1 MKVFFNQLF
10 DYNFYCNKRIIEASA
25 ALNVM
30 PQKSIALFSDILNM
44 HHIYN
49 EHIAKREP
57 QYKMGQLHEVNIW
70 GDIHYENQRN
80 SFDITSEAEDFEKRI
95 DYENSEDKRLIHTM
109 QDMLF
114 HIINES
120 THYRALIDMDFEA
133 NGLESIRTNYIT
145 YKH

>member
-10 DYNFYCNKRIIEASA
+10 DYNFYCNKKIIEASA
-25 ALNVM
+25 TLDVM
-30 PQKSIALFSDILNM
+30 PEKSVALFSEILNM

-57 QYKMGQLHEVNIW
+57 QYKMGQLHEVNTW

-80 SFDITSEAEDFEKRI
+80 SFDITSEAEDFDKRV
-95 DYENSEDKRLIHTM
+95 DYENSEDRLLIHTM

-120 THYRALIDMDFEA
+120 THYRALIDVDFVA
-133 NGLESIRTNYIT
+133 NGLESLRTNYIT

>member
-10 DYNFYCNKRIIEASA
+10 DYNFYCNKKIIEAA
-25 ALNVM
+25 AELDVV
-30 PQKSIALFSDILNM
+30 PQKSIALFSEILNL

-49 EHIAKREP
+49 ERIAKREP
-57 QYKMGQLHEVNIW
+57 KFKFGQVQDVSTW

-80 SFDITSEAEDFEKRI
+80 TFDITSESEDFEKRM
-95 DYENSEDKRLIHTM
+95 DYENSEGQLRIHTM

-120 THYRALIDMDFEA
+120 THYRALIDIDFKA
-133 NGLESIRTNYIT
+133 NGLEPLRTNYII
-145 YKH
+145 YKQ

>member
-1 MKVFFNQLF
+1 
-10 DYNFYCNKRIIEASA
+10 
-25 ALNVM
+25 M
-30 PQKSIALFSDILNM
+30 PEKSVALFSEILNM

-57 QYKMGQLHEVNIW
+57 QYKMGQLHEVNTW

-80 SFDITSEAEDFEKRI
+80 SFDITSEAEDFDKRI
-95 DYENSEDKRLIHTM
+95 DYENSEDRLLIHTM

-120 THYRALIDMDFEA
+120 THYRALIDVDFVA
-133 NGLESIRTNYIT
+133 NGLESLRTNYIT

>member
-10 DYNFYCNKRIIEASA
+10 DYNFYCNKKIIEAST
-25 ALNVM
+25 ALNVV
-30 PQKSIALFSDILNM
+30 PQNSIALFSDILNM

-49 EHIAKREP
+49 ERIAKRVP
-57 QYKMGQLHEVNIW
+57 KYAFGQLHEVSTW

-80 SFDITSEAEDFEKRI
+80 SFDITSESEDFEKRI
-95 DYENSEDKRLIHTM
+95 DYEDSKGQLLIHTM

-120 THYRALIDMDFEA
+120 THYRALIDMDFKA
-133 NGLESIRTNYIT
+133 NGLEPLRTNYIT

>member
-1 MKVFFNQLF
+1 MF
-10 DYNFYCNKRIIEASA
+10 DYNFYCNKKIIEASA
-25 ALNVM
+25 ALDVI
-30 PQKSIALFSDILNM
+30 PEKSVALFSEILNI

-49 EHIAKREP
+49 EHIAKRKP
-57 QYKMGQLHEVNIW
+57 KYKLGQLHEVSTW

-80 SFDITSEAEDFEKRI
+80 SFDITSEAEDFDKRV
-95 DYENSEDKRLIHTM
+95 DYENSEDRLLIHTM

-120 THYRALIDMDFEA
+120 THYRALIDVDFVA
-133 NGLESIRTNYIT
+133 NGLESLRTNYIT

>member
-1 MKVFFNQLF
+1 MKVLFNQLF
-10 DYNFYCNKRIIEASA
+10 DYNFYCNKKIIEASA
-25 ALNVM
+25 LNVM
-30 PQKSIALFSDILNM
+30 PEKSVALFSEMLNI

-49 EHIAKREP
+49 EHISKRKP
-57 QYKMGQLHEVNIW
+57 QYKLGQLHEVSTW

-80 SFDITSEAEDFEKRI
+80 SFDITSEAEDFDKRI
-95 DYENSEDKRLIHTM
+95 DYENNEDKLLIHTM

-120 THYRALIDMDFEA
+120 THYRALIDVDFAA
-133 NGLESIRTNYIT
+133 NGLQSLRTNYIT